1 MSPRIARLRAE
12 INSDI
17 LTFQAKVEELR
28 SLPQLLAAERATLAQ
43 AAVAIHH
50 AYGALESALTR
61 IARAIDDGLPEVPE
75 WHQALLHVMTLP
87 IDGVRPAVLSGETY
101 AFLQRLLG
109 FRHFF
114 RHAYA
119 VELDGARLDDLRA
132 CALSALPLVAED
144 LRRFDKFLAE
154 AGAA

>member
-1 MSPRIARLRAE
+1 VIARIARLRAE
-12 INSDI
+12 INSDV
-17 LTFQAKVEELR
+17 LTFQSKVEELR
-28 SLPQLLAAERATLAQ
+28 ELPPLSGAGRATLAQ
-43 AAVAIHH
+43 AAVALHH

-114 RHAYA
+114 RHAYSI
-119 VELDGARLDDLRA
+119 EIDGARMDDLRT
-132 CALSALPLVAED
+132 CALAVLPLVGDD
-144 LRRFDKFLAE
+144 LRCFDKFLAE

>member
-1 MSPRIARLRAE
+1 MNPRIARLRAE
-12 INSDI
+12 IGSD
-17 LTFQAKVEELR
+17 LFTFEAKVAELR
-28 SLPQLLAAERATLAQ
+28 GLPSLCGAGCATLAQ
-43 AAVAIHH
+43 AAVALHH

-75 WHQALLHVMTLP
+75 WHQALLHVMSLP
-87 IDGVRPAVLSGETY
+87 IESVRPAVLASETY
-101 AFLQRLLG
+101 ALLQRLLG

-119 VELDGARLDDLRA
+119 IEFDGARLEDLRA
-132 CALSALPLVAED
+132 CALAALPLVSED
-144 LRRFDKFLAE
+144 WRRFDKFLAE